1 MKLKK
6 KKKFKKFTKKNEIT
20 NSESTENLKYNKF
33 DLEEDIIPEK
43 EKIELEEIPEE
54 NKIKSIERET
64 RLQEIRIKYLQLE
77 KKKRRK

>member
-1 MKLKK
+1 M
-6 KKKFKKFTKKNEIT
+6 
-20 NSESTENLKYNKF
+20 

-77 KKKRRK
+77 KKKKKIKLKKINWRKRLFWRTNKNKYNNNNKISIF